1 MNASQSQMRK
11 TGQTGGGEFGSTNFG
26 QLNQTGNNFGGGNSS
41 NAATLKGKLSSL
53 EEQIQLVADEMNTH
67 KKDVVSLKNEKD
79 TLQEILKLK
88 THEVKNTLLQELN
101 KVEDEMKRHFSHQT
115 SENSRLQQQITS
127 LKAEKTALQ
136 NQLIALQRR
145 ISDLEMQVGTDDVKF

>member
-1 MNASQSQMRK
+1 MNVNQSQMRK
-11 TGQTGGGEFGSTNFG
+11 TGQAGEFNSTNFG
-26 QLNQTGNNFGGGNSS
+26 QLTQTGSNFAGANTSNS
-41 NAATLKGKLSSL
+41 ATLKGKLASL
-53 EEQIQLVADEMNTH
+53 EEQMQIVADEMNAH

>member
-1 MNASQSQMRK
+1 MNSSQSQMRNTGK
-11 TGQTGGGEFGSTNFG
+11 TQGEFGATNLG
-26 QLNQTGNNFGGGNSS
+26 QLSQTGNNFGNDNSS
-41 NAATLKGKLSSL
+41 NAATLKGKLASL
-53 EEQIQLVADEMNTH
+53 EEQIQLVADEMNNH

-115 SENSRLQQQITS
+115 S
-127 LKAEKTALQ
+127 
-136 NQLIALQRR
+136 
-145 ISDLEMQVGTDDVKF
+145 